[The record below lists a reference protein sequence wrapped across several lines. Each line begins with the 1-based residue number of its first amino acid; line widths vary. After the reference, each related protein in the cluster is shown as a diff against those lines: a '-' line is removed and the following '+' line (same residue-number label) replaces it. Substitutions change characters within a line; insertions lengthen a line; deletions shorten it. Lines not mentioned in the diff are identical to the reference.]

1 MDNEFY
7 KPSAPRRS
15 PCPTRP
21 SKTPADAVLRPPS
34 PPPLPHAAPRLR
46 PLICALLLGLPAL
59 AQAADATA
67 EEAGVPLRLRPSR
80 LLLPPGGPGQESKP
94 ALVLSAKR
102 LESQIDQRVQAEGD
116 AELRY
121 GETLLRAPSLSYDQA
136 TDLARASGGVE
147 VNRAGNVVRGP
158 SLQLYLQRFE
168 GEFLTPSYFLS
179 QTGGGG
185 RASSLRF
192 IDAKHMRAEQATYSS
207 CPAVEGEATPAWQ
220 LTAQS
225 LNMDF
230 EANEGVASGAV
241 LRFYGVPILA
251 APVLSFPLSS
261 ERKSGWLPPNIG
273 LDNRSGFELGL
284 PYYWNIAPQR
294 DATLTPFIMTRRGAG
309 LDSEFR
315 YLESSHQGQLNLAWL
330 PNDRVVNRS
339 RWALGLN
346 NSGELA
352 HDWRYQLR
360 AERVSDDDYWKD
372 LPKRLNSPTPR
383 LLSSDLQLGRNRSF
397 GWGEAQVYARVQ
409 HWQLLQGTDPLARFE
424 SPYQRTPQVGVRLA
438 TLADENVLAGFTP
451 WGRKARLEG
460 AVELEYNRFDLP
472 GEALSGQTQ
481 TGSRVHLLGHVSLP
495 MSGAAWW
502 LIPKLSLNAA
512 SYSTDLAMADGR
524 RSASRAVPG
533 FSLDHGWIFE
543 RDTRLFGRALTQTLE
558 PRLLFVHTAYRDQSN
573 LPNFDA
579 AAKDFN
585 FDSIYTE
592 NQFSGVDRVSDAH
605 QLTAGATSRWID
617 AERGDELLRLG
628 LVQRFLFS
636 DQRITPD
643 GTPLTQKVSDLLL
656 LGSAHPNKRWWLDGT
671 LQFNP
676 DTGRSVR
683 STLGLRYSPGPF
695 RTVSAAYRLARGQSE
710 QFELG
715 WQWPLFGAV
724 PGLEER
730 PSRRSAMASGGSCG
744 GAWYSAGRLQYSLK
758 DKRFTDSVLG
768 VEYDAGC
775 WILRVGA
782 ERLSTGRAETNT
794 RLLLQLELVGLSQ
807 LGSNALG
814 VLRDNIPGYRQ
825 LSSERSAF
833 QSYD

>member
-1 MDNEFY
+1 MLR
-7 KPSAPRRS
+7 PSLPS
-15 PCPTRP
+15 PCLLT
-21 SKTPADAVLRPPS
+21 
-34 PPPLPHAAPRLR
+34 R
-46 PLICALLLGLPAL
+46 PLIGALALALPAL
-59 AQAADATA
+59 AVAQSAAQP
-67 EEAGVPLRLRPSR
+67 AGEPALRLRPSR
-80 LLLPPGGPGQESKP
+80 LLTPPGAPGQESKP
-94 ALVLSAKR
+94 ALVLSARR
-102 LESQIDQRVQAEGD
+102 LEDQTDQRMQAEGE

-121 GETLLRAPSLSYDQA
+121 GELLLRAPSLSYDQA

-158 SLQLYLQRFE
+158 SLQLYLERFE
-168 GEFLTPSYFLS
+168 GEFLTPSYFFA

-185 RASSLRF
+185 QARSLRF
-192 IDAKHMRAEQATYSS
+192 LDAKHMRAEQASYSS

-220 LTAQS
+220 LTANS
-225 LNMDF
+225 LAMDF
-230 EANEGVASGAV
+230 EANEGLASGAV

-261 ERKSGWLPPNIG
+261 QRKSGWLPPNIG

-315 YLESSHQGQLNLAWL
+315 YLEDGHRGQLNLAWL
-330 PNDRVVNRS
+330 PNDRVLQRK
-339 RWALGLN
+339 RWALGLD
-346 NSGELA
+346 NSGTLA
-352 HDWRYQLR
+352 QDWRYQLR
-360 AERVSDDDYWKD
+360 SERVSDDDYWKD
-372 LPKRLNSPTPR
+372 LPKRLDSPTPR
-383 LLSSDLQLGRNRSF
+383 LLASDLQLGRSRSF
-397 GWGEAQVYARVQ
+397 GWGEAQAYARVQ
-409 HWQLLQGTDPLARFE
+409 RWQLLQGADASARFE
-424 SPYQRTPQVGVRLA
+424 SPYQRSPQIGVRLS
-438 TLADENVLAGFTP
+438 TLADENVLTGFMP

-472 GEALSGQTQ
+472 TEALASQTQ

-502 LIPKLSLNAA
+502 LIPRLSLNAA
-512 SYSTDLAMADGR
+512 SYSTDLPMADGR
-524 RSASRAVPG
+524 RSASRSVPG

-558 PRLLFVHTAYRDQSN
+558 PRLLYVHTAYRDQSN

-579 AAKDFN
+579 APKDFN

-676 DTGRSVR
+676 ETGRSVR
-683 STLGLRYSPGPF
+683 STLGLRYSPGNF

-710 QFELG
+710 QVELG
-715 WQWPLFGAV
+715 WQWPLAGAV
-724 PGLEER
+724 PGLEDA
-730 PSRRSAMASGGSCG
+730 PIKRSAMASSGGACG
-744 GAWYSAGRLQYSLK
+744 GAWYSAGRLQYSLR
-758 DKRFTDSVLG
+758 DRRFTDSVVG

-794 RLLLQLELVGLSQ
+794 RLLLQLELVGLSR

-825 LSSERSAF
+825 LSSDRSAF